1 MSRIIYSIETLIVNT
16 ICIHGNTGNIHIRG
30 IFFVAFIGAD
40 YNRCLWIYKVTRF
53 NYCFGSGRVEG
64 GLMWSFERSQE
75 GGLPESNKCEQ
86 GRRGGP
92 NFGHFVRT

>member
-40 YNRCLWIYKVTRF
+40 YNRCL
-53 NYCFGSGRVEG
+53 
-64 GLMWSFERSQE
+64 
-75 GGLPESNKCEQ
+75 
-86 GRRGGP
+86 
-92 NFGHFVRT
+92 